1 MRHVSSDD
9 GGPRKSSA
17 ATEQPAT
24 TNWTRTKSLTSPAE
38 MTAVPLLQALMFWQ
52 RDELAKERAAVR
64 ALQRDRA
71 AEMTAVREEE
81 AAMCR
86 NLLCDRKGR

>member
-1 MRHVSSDD
+1 M
-9 GGPRKSSA
+9 
-17 ATEQPAT
+17 
-24 TNWTRTKSLTSPAE
+24 TS
-38 MTAVPLLQALMFWQ
+38 VPLLQALLFWQ

-81 AAMCR
+81 AARCR
-86 NLLCDRKGR
+86 NLLCDRKSRYWNYYTAPFDCFLACFSDAVSAI